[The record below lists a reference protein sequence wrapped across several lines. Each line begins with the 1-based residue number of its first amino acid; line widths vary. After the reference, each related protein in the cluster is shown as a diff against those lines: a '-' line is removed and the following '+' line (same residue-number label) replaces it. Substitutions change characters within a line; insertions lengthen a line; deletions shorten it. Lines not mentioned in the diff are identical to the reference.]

1 LLLLLLSLLLGGLLR
16 LLLSLSLHLSFGL
29 GLSLF
34 LDASTGSNLSG
45 LLLFHLH
52 LGLLLRGSLIF
63 RLSLLFATLISSHG
77 LGDLLRSV
85 ALSLKS
91 G

>member
-1 LLLLLLSLLLGGLLR
+1 LLGLLLLNGSGLL

-29 GLSLF
+29 GLCLF
-34 LDASTGSNLSG
+34 LDAGTSSDLSS

-52 LGLLLRGSLIF
+52 LSFLLSGSFIF
-63 RLSLLFATLISSHG
+63 RLSLSLTTFLISSHG